1 MAIADVL
8 KKEHIKLDIAG
19 NTKEQVLDEL
29 ADVLMNSGALTD
41 KKAFLDDVYER
52 EAVSSTGIGNG
63 IAIPHGKS
71 KFVKETTV
79 AIGRVKSGVTDWET
93 FDDAPVTLVVLLAV
107 DEADKTGGHV
117 RLLSSM
123 ARKLANAQ
131 TCERLTKAAT
141 PEEIVEI
148 FSEE

>member
-8 KKEHIKLDIAG
+8 RKEQIKLDIQGEHKTA
-19 NTKEQVLDEL
+19 VLDAL
-29 ADVLMNSGALTD
+29 ADVLMQSGALTD

-79 AIGRVKSGVTDWET
+79 AIGRVSGGVTDWET

-107 DEADKTGGHV
+107 DEADKTGGHGPAAV
-117 RLLSSM
+117 LYGTQ
-123 ARKLANAQ
+123 ARKRSRRAS
-131 TCERLTKAAT
+131 
-141 PEEIVEI
+141 V
-148 FSEE
+148 